1 MTRKSFEAVRRAD
14 HAMIGVL
21 ALVIATVSAATGAA
35 VVYRPY
41 TDHSTK
47 AAAVAKPVAVAAA
60 SSQPVSSAPTADEIA
75 ASAAA
80 PKNQS
85 ELQMSAAPSRTDV
98 PSVIDASNV
107 TQPVADSAPA
117 EMTPTPV
124 SIGAGMNPI
133 MADLFR
139 EHRCL
144 SDALYF
150 EARGEG
156 ERGEMAV
163 AEVVFHR
170 LQSGTYG
177 HSICSIVY
185 SGADKH
191 ACQFSFACDGSL
203 LRPRAR
209 GAWKRAQLL
218 AAHIMVGQARL
229 LNITGGATSFHALTA
244 APEWSGTLE
253 RTAQIGNHVFY
264 KTLPRSRP
272 L

>member
-1 MTRKSFEAVRRAD
+1 MTRKSLEAVRRAD

-21 ALVIATVSAATGAA
+21 ALVIATVSAAAGAA

-41 TDHSTK
+41 TDHTAK
-47 AAAVAKPVAVAAA
+47 VARAAPIVVAAT
-60 SSQPVSSAPTADEIA
+60 SSLPVSSAPTADQIA

-85 ELQMSAAPSRTDV
+85 ELRMSAPSARTDL

-107 TQPVADSAPA
+107 TPSSVDPVPADIA
-117 EMTPTPV
+117 PTPV
-124 SIGAGMNPI
+124 STGAGMNPI

-156 ERGEMAV
+156 EQGEMAV

-170 LQSGTYG
+170 LQSGKYG
-177 HSICSIVY
+177 RSICNIVY

-203 LRPRAR
+203 LRPRTAA
-209 GAWKRAQLL
+209 AWKRAQLL
-218 AAHIMVGQARL
+218 AAQIMVGQARL

-244 APEWSGTLE
+244 APEWSGNLE